1 MIRKTK
7 ELSEDEERNPGRISF
22 EEEKEE
28 GEGKRRRIIFVLLLL
43 TAGLSFLIYLGKQAS
58 PKIEEITQPAVFR
71 SSPAFSPSPS
81 PVEKSKA
88 LELERILVGRQG
100 VYGVYSLNLETKEA
114 VSIREKES
122 FSAASLIK
130 LPIVYTLY
138 QQAQEGKINLEE
150 KYTLREEDKVEGA
163 GSLYQKEAGAVYSY
177 RELARLC
184 GKQSDN
190 TAAAILEKVLGAEA
204 IEATIRRLGME
215 NTSFSRRQTTP
226 EDIALFWQ
234 KLWEGDLKEEYREE
248 ILDLLTETIFE
259 EQIPAALPAGVKVAH
274 KVGIDEGILHDAGI
288 IFQDPP
294 FILVLMSKN
303 NNREEAQEAFILLTK
318 ALLESGEEGEE

>member
-7 ELSEDEERNPGRISF
+7 ELSGDEERNPGRISF

-28 GEGKRRRIIFVLLLL
+28 GEGKRRRIIFALLLL
-43 TAGLSFLIYLGKQAS
+43 TTGLSFLIYLGKQAS
-58 PKIEEITQPAVFR
+58 PKIEEITQPVVFR

-88 LELERILVGRQG
+88 LELEKILAGRQG

-150 KYTLREEDKVEGA
+150 KYTLKEEDKVGGA
-163 GSLYQKEAGAVYSY
+163 GSLYQDAAGAVYSY

-190 TAAAILEKVLGAEA
+190 TAAVILEKVLGAEA

-215 NTSFSRRQTTP
+215 NTSFFRRQTTP

-248 ILDLLTETIFE
+248 ILNSLTETIFE
-259 EQIPAALPAGVKVAH
+259 EQIPAALPAKARVAH

-288 IFQDPP
+288 IFNDPP
-294 FILVLMSKN
+294 FVLVLMSKN

-318 ALLESGEEGEE
+318 ALLESEGDEEE

>member
-43 TAGLSFLIYLGKQAS
+43 TTGLSFLIYLGKQAS
-58 PKIEEITQPAVFR
+58 PKIEEITQPVVFR

-88 LELERILVGRQG
+88 LELEKILAGRQG
-100 VYGVYSLNLETKEA
+100 VYGVYYLNLETKEA

-122 FSAASLIK
+122 FPAASLIK

-150 KYTLREEDKVEGA
+150 KYTLREEDKVGGA

-303 NNREEAQEAFILLTK
+303 NNREEAQEA
-318 ALLESGEEGEE
+318 